1 MGKTNRGLDR
11 IFLVGGFKAVK
22 VFKFFLGIVLV
33 EVVSIVLFALSPQTF
48 DEMGALRL
56 VVPLFFVAL
65 MVAFWFS
72 SLSEHFYKE
81 REHEIKENFSKEREK
96 LRVKAERDKM
106 KVVKEAQKE
115 ITKEAKITHAK
126 ANFKVGASFAGV
138 LGVGALFM
146 LAQFVTAG
154 LLTMTAA
161 GGAIGGYY
169 WRGKR
174 IEDKK
179 KMKELEVIDTKVIT
193 HNK

>member
-1 MGKTNRGLDR
+1 
-11 IFLVGGFKAVK
+11 VK
-22 VFKFFLGIVLV
+22 IFKFFLGIVLV
-33 EVVSIVLFALSPQTF
+33 EIISIVLFAISPKTF
-48 DEMGALRL
+48 DEMGILRL
-56 VVPLFFVAL
+56 VVPLFFVAI

-72 SLSEHFYKE
+72 LLSEHFYKD
-81 REHEIKENFSKEREK
+81 REHEIKESFAKEREK
-96 LRVKAERDKM
+96 LRVKAERDKI

-115 ITKEAKITHAK
+115 IAKEAKITHAK
-126 ANFKVGASFAGV
+126 ANFKVGAAFAGV

-174 IEDKK
+174 LEDKRV
-179 KMKELEVIDTKVIT
+179 KELEVIDTKVIT
-193 HNK
+193 QK